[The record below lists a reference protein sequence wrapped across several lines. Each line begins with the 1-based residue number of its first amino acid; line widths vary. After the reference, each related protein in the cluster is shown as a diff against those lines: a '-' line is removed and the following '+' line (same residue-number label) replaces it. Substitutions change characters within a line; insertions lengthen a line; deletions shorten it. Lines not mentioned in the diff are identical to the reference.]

1 MHLDIDFFKFQH
13 HKVLPKQGRILISEP
28 FLNDSYFKRSVVLLT
43 EHDHSGS
50 AGFILNKPLEV
61 PAKEVIKNFPVNN
74 VKVGVGGPVDTEN
87 VHYLHTFKGVPGA
100 YKVTNNVYWGG
111 NFDFINQLI
120 SAHDN
125 PEKHI
130 RFFIGYSG
138 WDKGQLNDE
147 LSSNAWI
154 VHEIPT
160 SIIMNENDPRA
171 WEKILNK
178 MGDQYR
184 IWVNSPVNP
193 NMN

>member
-13 HKVLPKQGRILISEP
+13 NKVLPKQGRILLSEP

-43 EHDHSGS
+43 EHNHKGS

-61 PAKEVIKNFPVNN
+61 PAREVLKNFPVDN
-74 VKVGVGGPVDTEN
+74 VKIGVGGPVDTDN
-87 VHYLHTFKGVPGA
+87 IHYLHTFDDVPGSV
-100 YKVTNNVYWGG
+100 KVTDNIYWGG
-111 NFDFINQLI
+111 NYDFINQIIRL
-120 SAHDN
+120 HQE

-130 RFFIGYSG
+130 RFFLGYSG
-138 WDKGQLNDE
+138 WSEGQLDDE

-154 VHEIPT
+154 VHEVPQ
-160 SIIMNENDPRA
+160 SIIMNENNPLI